1 MLSTIA
7 GRRPKRSP
15 SAPMA
20 RPPNQ
25 RETKAAD
32 TRVAAVTVER
42 WKSCEISVRTS
53 VMRTKSKPSIA

>member
-32 TRVAAVTVER
+32 TSVAAQTVDR
-42 WKSCEISVRTS
+42 WKSLAISVSTR
-53 VMRTKSKPSIA
+53 VIRTKSKPSMA